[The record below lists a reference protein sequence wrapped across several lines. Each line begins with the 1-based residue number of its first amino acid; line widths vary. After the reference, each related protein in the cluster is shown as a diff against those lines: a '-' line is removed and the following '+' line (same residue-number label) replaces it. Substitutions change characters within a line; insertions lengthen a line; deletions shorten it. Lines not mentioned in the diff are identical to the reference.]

1 MSDKQKPRGH
11 YVSFGIAIGIG
22 IFGVLGVAISFI
34 TENFALIG
42 VGPAVGV
49 PIGLLIGQSLES
61 KKEQEGKLR
70 ELTIQEKQ
78 RQRMLIF
85 VGLGFAF
92 LGILGFLLFA
102 IVTS

>member
-1 MSDKQKPRGH
+1 M
-11 YVSFGIAIGIG
+11 
-22 IFGVLGVAISFI
+22 
-34 TENFALIG
+34 
-42 VGPAVGV
+42 GV

-85 VGLGFAF
+85 VGLGLAF

-102 IVTS
+102 IVSS